1 MPNNLRNRGMTNSEL
16 QFVISRSEYHHRN
29 ESSDRRVVRVH
40 NTLLNNVLELDER
53 SKRCLD
59 KKIMLA
65 FLSTYIILLSIS
77 N

>member
-16 QFVISRSEYHHRN
+16 QFVISRSECHHRS
-29 ESSDRRVVRVH
+29 ERSKWRVVLLH
-40 NTLLNNVLELDER
+40 NTLLNNVLELDKR

-65 FLSTYIILLSIS
+65 FLSTFIILISIS